1 MSKEEGTAQPNTNQ
15 TNAGSRGIP
24 PTVHQFLA
32 AAEVLDNGIR
42 LGHTDVLGS
51 VVTSRH
57 ANKKNGDR
65 RLKPSALYPRHK
77 TSVWCSERRE
87 R

>member
-1 MSKEEGTAQPNTNQ
+1 MSKEKGTAQPNTNQ

-24 PTVHQFLA
+24 PAVYQFLA
-32 AAEVLDNGIR
+32 AAEVLDDAIR

-57 ANKKNGDR
+57 ANKRKR
-65 RLKPSALYPRHK
+65 RSSPQTFRSLSPPQNLRL
-77 TSVWCSERRE
+77 VQ
-87 R
+87 